1 MKKPKI
7 LMLVLLAACIGA
19 VITPQVKGIN
29 SEPFTMKHEINTYI
43 ETRIIVS
50 YTFTQN
56 VTTDA
61 YSAGNSVWHAQ
72 IGPLSTTFVT
82 SAADKFNWQL
92 SVHYGIIVYQ
102 TVTIAVFSGNE
113 PVDYMEFDISANYFI
128 MDFEITVTKQ
138 PEYPTAQELADMS
151 IEVLENRLAEYVAEM
166 RKQNELS
173 RQHDIAQWIVCAIC
187 FCGFIIV
194 VIPKF
199 KQHKEAE

>member
-7 LMLVLLAACIGA
+7 LMLLMLLAVCMAGA
-19 VITPQVKGIN
+19 PQVKGIDP
-29 SEPFTMKHEINTYI
+29 EPFTMKHEINTYI
-43 ETRIIVS
+43 ETKIVVG

-61 YSAGNSVWHAQ
+61 YSAGNSVWHAE

-82 SAADKFNWQL
+82 SAADKFTWQL
-92 SVHYGIIVYQ
+92 SVHYGIVVYQ

-113 PVDYMEFDISANYFI
+113 PVDYMEFDILTDYFI

-166 RKQNELS
+166 RNQNELS

-199 KQHKEAE
+199 RQQREET